1 MERLLP
7 VTGRLPVTWQTRD
20 MSILQNQISSS
31 FVWVLAPRQALQPV
45 IAVQCELSTA
55 GPNAK
60 PEILKGGVV
69 YADSAMCSSPE
80 QTKIPKDR
88 QFGAKSSHVRQRY
101 IRTAA
106 DNQMIKHAYI
116 HESTTFYHPFGNQS
130 VGLTWLR
137 ATGGMIMRKDHGG
150 VHFDGFAYTRG
161 CTSTWLRVPE
171 KDDYVSTPGS
181 DYLKDHHKDLALLF
195 RQLAL

>member
-1 MERLLP
+1 MGYWRLVRLYNWSSQFN
-7 VTGRLPVTWQTRD
+7 VNSRLP
-20 MSILQNQISSS
+20 
-31 FVWVLAPRQALQPV
+31 
-45 IAVQCELSTA
+45 

-106 DNQMIKHAYI
+106 DNQMIKHAYL

-150 VHFDGFAYTRG
+150 GVHFDGFAYNFSRMHLNVAKSTRKRRL
-161 CTSTWLRVPE
+161 CFNTR
-171 KDDYVSTPGS
+171 
-181 DYLKDHHKDLALLF
+181 F
-195 RQLAL
+195 